1 MAGIAVLSLVALLL
15 LALVAGI
22 VWLHTGRGAATV
34 AQLVTSETRNAIQGD
49 LRVRAVHVGGFLHVC
64 VDGVELRDPDG
75 HLALRAARAC
85 VKLQPLPLKAHKI
98 IVTEAQLEKPWI
110 EIAKVPGTSETTLQ
124 RAIKPRKPPQ
134 PGGGPFAWK
143 VDVRSLQLRGGSV
156 TVRPEL
162 GEEAIFALEDLDLSQ
177 AHATYSADAAS
188 AAFALSAQLSAPGKA
203 ASALSF
209 DATLDGPAASGTA
222 TLRSLRVKLGESG
235 LLANGSWNIG
245 AAAGEVHLR
254 EVVLTPKDLALFAP
268 RAPLEGTVR
277 GEADLKS
284 DGRTAGLELRLD
296 AGGGRIEGKLTGTLE
311 KVPVWDLQLSVAEVD
326 PGAISDRAPKGQV
339 TARVSLHGKGRPE
352 FDAHGVRGEL
362 SAAAHIGP
370 AHLDRVGSVVADFKT
385 EMQGRY
391 AIVRAFTATALGL
404 TVKAHGAAA
413 YDEVSMDLDVS
424 APDLAQVGR
433 AFGALTRQPSLPV
446 GGSMHLA
453 ARVTGSPQRPN
464 AELRIRAPEFRW
476 SKTLVVDGLS
486 VMGTTS
492 GPLGR
497 PDGTLKVAARRLI
510 ASAVDLGAPRIDM
523 ELAWPIAHMRV
534 DAAVAGGVL
543 QLAGDAR
550 IDDDKDGLLLSN
562 FLVAWPG
569 NTLHLANDTRVHI
582 RDVLILEPLELT
594 GEHGS
599 VRFQA
604 QVQPPPG
611 RIDASVVVTKF
622 ELTHL
627 PLFMLPKDLD
637 LRGVLDANAV
647 VQGPRAAPDLDLQA
661 DVRGAGA
668 RPAGDLLLDAHTHAH
683 VHHGVLKTEGWVAGD
698 GVLRFD
704 FQGEVP
710 VQSLAKQPASI
721 PLRLDAQLAKVDLAK
736 LADKARL
743 SVLQRQRVH
752 GMVDARLVASGTL
765 GTPRAT
771 LSIEGRD
778 LGSQSMQQVDA
789 RAGFLLE
796 KNRATLDAT
805 VLLGGEPS
813 LSLTAQAPIDLPR
826 ALRGDRAYLRGALE
840 RPVTANLAVT
850 QLQLVRLVKSG
861 LLPEGSEGA
870 VSLSARL
877 SGTPLD
883 PVLQVSTAGEKVT
896 VGRLHGLD
904 FQGELGI
911 ADKVKMTFGA
921 QSQTSAVA
929 RMEAGASVSG
939 AELVEAARRRAMR
952 EAVAP
957 LLDRNIS
964 LTLEVPGL
972 PIARATNLAGK
983 AAVAEGRLD
992 GHLALSGTAARP
1004 QLRGEFTLKDLQAK
1018 AQHLGAADLY
1028 VEADSAGALLHVGID
1043 PPGGGNFLGHVKMD
1057 ADLGA
1062 RALLSRGAASVMDGK
1077 LSGEVRARDLDLGF
1091 LSGLIPRLRRTGG
1104 TLRGD
1109 VKLAGLVRK
1118 PVGQGDAH
1126 LSGGLFD
1133 VVGQGVYEDVGLDA
1147 TFSPKDVVIDRIT
1160 GTEGAGTFSAILVAA
1175 RRPPPGNPASD
1186 RIEFTGE
1193 VHLGD
1198 AESVRDRKVPGTNK
1212 PLQAGPL
1219 PLRQAGEQRADLNG
1233 ELDLFGDF
1241 TDGLLTLNTKIPDA
1255 RLVIKQLPD
1264 KRLPSLKE
1272 NPDILLVHPG
1282 ERPHPPGREPEE
1294 VAAEEEARK
1303 TATFRMHA
1311 HLDLNHLYVKAPDF
1325 EFPVESH
1332 MNFDYDARHP
1342 DVPSADGVIHVP
1354 QGSFSALGRRF
1365 TIDDAKIT
1373 ETGGDISDPELEV
1386 KALFDNPQAAV
1397 TITVTGTAKAP
1408 QLDLSSNP
1416 PMDQDQIAFFLATG
1430 RIQGRAT
1437 QQGGGVDLSG
1447 AATSVVGSLLFGQV
1461 RKELADVLPVD
1472 VITIDTGA
1480 QGVAGASVG
1489 KYIGDRVFVGYRQR
1503 FSPPT
1508 QFENT
1513 WEGHLEYEIS
1523 RAISGE
1529 ITYGDQIRDLSILY
1543 TKDF

>member
-1 MAGIAVLSLVALLL
+1 MLSLVGL
-15 LALVAGI
+15 LAVAVI
-22 VWLHTGRGAATV
+22 AAVIWLHTGAGAAQV
-34 AQLVTSETRNAIQGD
+34 ARLVTEKARGAIQGD
-49 LRVRAVHVGGFLHVC
+49 LRVQAVHVGGFLRVC

-75 HLALRAARAC
+75 NTALRAERAC
-85 VKLQPLPLKAHKI
+85 VKLQPLPLAAHDVV
-98 IVTEAQLEKPWI
+98 VTEALLEKPWI

-134 PGGGPFAWK
+134 PGGGGPFAWK
-143 VDVRSLQLRGGSV
+143 VDVRSLQLRGGSL

-162 GEEAIFALEDLDLSQ
+162 GEEATFALQDLDLSQ

-188 AAFALSAQLSAPGKA
+188 AAFALAAGLAAPGKA
-203 ASALSF
+203 PVALNL
-209 DATLDGPAASGTA
+209 DLTLDGPAKTGTA
-222 TLRSLRVKLGESG
+222 TLRSLRLRLGESG
-235 LLANGSWNIG
+235 LAASGSWDLGRN
-245 AAAGEVHLR
+245 AGEVHLR
-254 EVVLTPKDLALFAP
+254 ELVVTPGDLALFAP
-268 RAPLEGTVR
+268 RAPLQGTVR

-284 DGRTAGLELRLD
+284 DGRTAGLDLRLD
-296 AGGGRIEGKLTGTLE
+296 AGGGRIESKLTATLE
-311 KVPVWDLQLSVAEVD
+311 TAPVWDLQLTMTGVD
-326 PGAISDRAPKGQV
+326 PGAVSSRAPRGEV
-339 TARVSLHGKGRPE
+339 TARVSLHGKGKPQ

-362 SAAAHIGP
+362 SAAAHVGP
-370 AHLDRVGSVVADFKT
+370 ARLDRVGPVVADVKT

-391 AIVRAFTATALGL
+391 ALVRAFTATALGL

-413 YDEVSMDLDVS
+413 YDEISIDLDVS
-424 APDLAQVGR
+424 APDLGQVGR
-433 AFGALTRQPSLPV
+433 AVGALTGKPSLPM

-453 ARVTGSPQRPN
+453 ARVTGSPRRPD
-464 AELRIRAPEFRW
+464 AQLTVRAPEVRW
-476 SKTLVVDGLS
+476 SKTLVMDGLT
-486 VMGTTS
+486 VRGTLS
-492 GPLGR
+492 GPLRR

-523 ELAWPIAHMRV
+523 ELAWPSAHLRV

-550 IDDDKDGLLLSN
+550 INDDKDGLLLSN

-582 RDVLILEPLELT
+582 GDVLVLEPLELT

-599 VRFQA
+599 VRFEA
-604 QVQPPPG
+604 QLQPPPG
-611 RIDASVVVTKF
+611 RIDAAVVVTKF

-627 PLFMLPKDLD
+627 PLFALPRDLD

-647 VQGPRAAPDLDLQA
+647 LQGPRAAPDLDLQA

-668 RPAGDLLLDAHTHAH
+668 RPTGDLLIDAHTHAH

-710 VQSLAKQPASI
+710 VQSLARQPASI
-721 PLRLDAQLAKVDLAK
+721 PLRLDATLAQVDLAK
-736 LADKARL
+736 LADRAKIAG
-743 SVLQRQRVH
+743 LQRQRVH
-752 GMVDARLVASGTL
+752 GIVDARVVASGTL
-765 GTPRAT
+765 GAPRAT
-771 LSIEGRD
+771 VSVEARD
-778 LGSQSMQQVDA
+778 LGSQSVSAVDA
-789 RAGFLLE
+789 RAGLLFE
-796 KNRATLDAT
+796 KTRATLDAT
-805 VLLGGEPS
+805 VSLGGERS
-813 LSLTAQAPIDLPR
+813 LSLTAQAPVDLPR
-826 ALRGDRAYLRGALE
+826 ALRDRAYLRGALD
-840 RPVTANLAVT
+840 RPVTAELAVT
-850 QLQLVRLVKSG
+850 QLQLARLVKSG

-870 VSLSARL
+870 VSLSAKL
-877 SGTPLD
+877 SGTPLK
-883 PVLQVSTAGEKVT
+883 PVLQVTAAGEKVT
-896 VGRLHGLD
+896 AGRLHGLD

-911 ADKVKMTFGA
+911 SDKVKLTFGA
-921 QSQTSAVA
+921 QSQTSAVM
-929 RMEAGASVSG
+929 RMDAAASVSG
-939 AELVEAARRRAMR
+939 AELVAAARRRAMR
-952 EAVAP
+952 EALGP
-957 LLDRNIS
+957 LLDRSIS

-972 PIARATNLAGK
+972 PIARASRLAGK
-983 AAVAEGRLD
+983 PAVAEGRLD

-1018 AQHLGAADLY
+1018 DQQLGAADLY
-1028 VEADSAGALLHVGID
+1028 LEADSGGALLHVGID
-1043 PPGGGNFLGHVKMD
+1043 PPGGGNFLGHLRVD

-1062 RALLSRGAASVMDGK
+1062 RTLLARGAASVMGGK
-1077 LSGEVRARDLDLGF
+1077 LSGEVRARRLDLAF
-1091 LSGLIPRLRRTGG
+1091 LSGLIPRLRRAGG
-1104 TLRGD
+1104 TLEGD
-1109 VKLAGLVRK
+1109 VKVAGLVGK

-1126 LSGGLFD
+1126 LRGGVFD

-1147 TFSPKDVVIDRIT
+1147 NFSPKEVVIDRIT

-1175 RRPPPGNPASD
+1175 RRPPPGDPASD
-1186 RIEFTGE
+1186 RVEFTGE
-1193 VHLGD
+1193 IHLGD
-1198 AESVRDRKVPGTNK
+1198 AESVRDRKVPSTGK

-1233 ELDLFGDF
+1233 ELDLYGDY
-1241 TDGLLTLNTKIPDA
+1241 TGGVLTLNTKIPDA

-1264 KRLPSLKE
+1264 KKLPSLKE
-1272 NPDILLVHPG
+1272 NPDIILVHPG
-1282 ERPHPPGREPEE
+1282 ERPHPPGREPED

-1303 TATFRMHA
+1303 NATFRLHA

-1342 DVPSADGVIHVP
+1342 DTPTADGVIHVP

-1365 TIDDAKIT
+1365 TIDDAKII
-1373 ETGGDISDPELEV
+1373 ETGGEISDPELEV

-1397 TITVTGTAKAP
+1397 TISVTGTAKNP

-1416 PMDQDQIAFFLATG
+1416 VMDQDQIAFFLATG

-1472 VITIDTGA
+1472 VITIDSNA

-1503 FSPPT
+1503 FAQSN
-1508 QFENT
+1508 QSSENT
-1513 WEGHLEYEIS
+1513 VEGRIEYEIS
-1523 RAISGE
+1523 RSLSAE
-1529 ITYGDQIRDLSILY
+1529 ATVGDVSKDLSILY